1 MTAWTTEILR
11 YIALIYHAQ
20 GYTMGQV
27 QGVADY
33 TAVIFGKDLPQTE
46 CLFDMVQ
53 TPRHFRI
60 P

>member
-1 MTAWTTEILR
+1 
-11 YIALIYHAQ
+11 
-20 GYTMGQV
+20 MGQV

-53 TPRHFRI
+53 TPRPFRI